1 MYLLQGL
8 DVMQLWLLYSPCKA
22 TVFTSGPLMLELRVQ
37 RTGSQPGKMDVK
49 HGAQGQPGTH
59 TGTPKD

>member
-8 DVMQLWLLYSPCKA
+8 DVMQLWLLYSLCKA
-22 TVFTSGPLMLELRVQ
+22 AIFTLGPLMLELRVQ

-49 HGAQGQPGTH
+49 QGAQGQAGAH
-59 TGTPKD
+59 IGTPKD